1 MFRYLHSGKFWY
13 NDTQLT
19 LADRKASKHIRKFD
33 TGGKKNMKKR
43 FLSIVLAVL
52 MLVGIMPIS
61 AIAADAEPP
70 AAETGVSTKTSENT
84 TGPKLEKS
92 AQWVDEKAGI
102 AKITIKVTGEQPT
115 QSTKKTDIVLVIDRS
130 LSMTQYGRDWLDNA
144 KKAAKVFAKKVLT
157 GDPNVRIAVVAYAAK
172 TIDDRDFSSTLTTVE
187 QRIDAINTDNEN
199 WHGTNI
205 QAGIHS
211 ARERLKKSDKDADKF
226 MIVLADGA
234 PNYRFTYKDWG
245 IGTKFDLTDAQKRT
259 YHINNWFSWLFYAT
273 SDAFNYN
280 EVKNTEQYA
289 YTAAASEAYA
299 AKATDGI
306 TCYAIGYGI
315 PQGNNE
321 INALM
326 YSIAS
331 TDAGFV
337 NAGTD
342 ENAITKVFSDIATD
356 IQYKAHDVTLTDTM
370 GAGFTYLSN
379 ETYPSN
385 PVVTPSADNKTVT
398 WNVADKLG
406 DETKTL
412 TFYVQYDKQNLTDA
426 ATLPTNKSASLSYED
441 NKGNTQT
448 PITVDSPAI
457 ENLAFTVTYLDE
469 TGTERTA
476 PPYTK
481 THYWHGDT
489 VAIKDGPAKDGY
501 DFTGWTVTGVTPA
514 EGAKSF
520 DMPKNNVTLK
530 ANYTPTAAPALTI
543 TKTAYRVNSD
553 GSRGAKLN
561 ATDTVKSGDK
571 IEYDLT
577 VKNTGDVTLSMI
589 EVRDDFQGSGTL
601 YVDGAP
607 KEADWKYLI
616 GALTPGWD
624 ISYSGDGKITY
635 TVTEADVAAG
645 EIVNKV
651 TASTTYNGQEVKDE
665 ATNTVKVE
673 APTTMDITITK
684 IWDNSVSTDRYRS
697 AKIWLCANGEQVK
710 SFYARQSAGIT
721 KKTSTTT
728 FEKLPVKDASGK
740 DIDYTVKEIEINDQ
754 AVTSENQ
761 LVTEDEIWTGVVT
774 GDAETGFTVTNSVR
788 KNERY
793 GVKVTKTATRDRTL
807 ADGTTDTVALATTG
821 DKVRVGDVI
830 HYTVTIKNTGNVA
843 FPAGSHAGDTFAAAT
858 GSLIDDATQ
867 EKIPSG
873 SRTAPIKIALTEP
886 NVTVTKTYTY
896 IVLEA
901 DTRITNTANAS
912 IPNGTMEPERDS
924 DAVVV
929 TVEKPHGVTY
939 TFEDYDTLPTEV
951 QTLLPTQGTNKY
963 YKGDSVTVSDP
974 KETSKTIGSTTYT
987 FDGWYVN
994 GGKVT
999 GSTYTMD
1006 DKDVTFVGKWTSVT
1020 EKQEFTVTYHVDGEK
1035 PDDSTLRIPG
1045 PYTVI
1050 EDKPYTVAQPL
1061 ATNVKS
1067 KGEET
1072 GTWTFTGWCTDE
1084 ECTETPVASIEKI
1097 TGNVNLYGKWTFTKD
1112 EPADTTLTIAY
1123 YLMHADGT
1131 YPSEATDSATTDG
1144 KVGEDFTA
1152 EPMKTA
1158 YDDKGYVF
1166 DEDAEGNRIRGD
1178 LVLDPNGNVF
1188 KLYYK
1193 AVPGLEVTK
1202 TIKDVTRDGEP
1213 LDPTDPEVEV
1223 KEGDVIE
1230 YKITVRNSG
1239 KLNLTDVVLTD
1250 EFTGAEGDLTFIS
1263 GDDYTVDGYEITL
1276 ENDLNVGDSVTIK
1289 ATYEVQLGDSGYEIT
1304 NKASGTA
1311 KDALGGDVTGES
1323 RLVRITPD
1331 ALKAYRIFGSAYKY
1345 VKSEKGTF
1353 NKDGETVTFEFKV
1366 TSDKKGEEILDT
1378 FTIDVSETVK
1388 AGETSEGDW
1397 GGFDFNLSE
1406 EEFENL
1412 DKKEFNGKEYPVVYL
1427 WELKGD
1433 LKNMSYSTK
1442 RITLYLDRPNISYY
1456 SAREPM
1462 VEYLG
1467 TRMAY
1472 ADPDKGADA
1481 DIINIYGKQSSSGG
1495 TVKTGPQLNRDDHV
1509 AYIMGYPD
1517 GTVQPK
1523 GEITRAEACTI
1534 FFRLLTESSRDYY
1547 FSKTNDYTDV
1557 NAGDWF
1563 NNAISTLSN
1572 AGIVTGYND
1581 GTFRPNQPITRG
1593 EMAKIIANFAN
1604 LNKGTK
1610 SFTDLSDHWS
1620 KTYVEL
1626 AAGNG
1631 WIAGYPDGSFRPD
1644 QKITRAETV
1653 TMINRVLERVPAKE
1667 LRLLSRSIML
1677 TFPDN
1682 NPGDWYYIAIQ
1693 EASNSHEYQRSVY
1706 ETTGDEM
1713 WTKLIDNVDWTKLE
1727 K

>member
-1 MFRYLHSGKFWY
+1 
-13 NDTQLT
+13 
-19 LADRKASKHIRKFD
+19 
-33 TGGKKNMKKR
+33 MKKR

-70 AAETGVSTKTSENT
+70 AAQTGVSTKTSENT

-102 AKITIKVTGEQPT
+102 AMITIKVTGEQPT
-115 QSTKKTDIVLVIDRS
+115 ETTKKTDIVLVIDRS
-130 LSMTQYGRDWLDNA
+130 LSMTRDDDRNRRDWLDNA
-144 KKAAKVFAKKVLT
+144 KKAAKAFANKVLT

-172 TIDDRDFSSTLTTVE
+172 TIDDRDFSSDLTTV
-187 QRIDAINTDNEN
+187 QQHIDAINTDNGN

-211 ARERLKKSDKDADKF
+211 ARERFKKTGNKDADKF

-385 PVVTPSADNKTVT
+385 PVVTPSAGNKTVT

-412 TFYVQYDKQNLTDA
+412 TFYVQYDKQNLTEA
-426 ATLPTNKSASLSYED
+426 ETLPTNTSASLSYED
-441 NKGNTQT
+441 NKGNAQT

-481 THYWHGDT
+481 TRYWHGDT

-543 TKTAYRVNSD
+543 TKTAYRVNSV

-561 ATDTVKSGDK
+561 DTDTVKSGDK

-589 EVRDDFQGSGTL
+589 EVRDDFQGKGTL
-601 YVDGAP
+601 YVDGEA

-616 GALTPGWD
+616 GALHPDDD
-624 ISYSGDGKITY
+624 ISYSGAGKITY

-645 EIVNKV
+645 TIVNKA
-651 TASTTYNGQEVKDE
+651 TATVSYEGQEIKAE
-665 ATNTVKVE
+665 ATHTLNAAE
-673 APTTMDITITK
+673 PTTMDITITK
-684 IWDNSVSTDRYRS
+684 IWDDSVPTDRDRS
-697 AKIWLCANGEQVK
+697 VRIWLYANGEQDK
-710 SFYARQSAGIT
+710 YFYAKKGAGIT
-721 KKTSTTT
+721 DNTTT
-728 FEKLPVKDASGK
+728 GTIPDRPVKDADGK
-740 DIDYTVKEIEINDQ
+740 DIEYTVKETEINGQ
-754 AVTSENQ
+754 AVTSDNQ
-761 LVTEDEIWTGVVT
+761 LVTADEIWTGVVT

-788 KNERY
+788 KNERRDAE
-793 GVKVTKTATRDRTL
+793 VTKTATRTRGNAEPVPLPQTG
-807 ADGTTDTVALATTG
+807 GTVREG
-821 DKVRVGDVI
+821 DI
-830 HYTVTIKNTGNVA
+830 ITYTVKVKNKGNVA
-843 FPAGSHAGDTFAAAT
+843 FSAGDWARDYFTAAGT
-858 GSLIDDATQ
+858 LVGEDGNIQGGGFGGIIGFSTLQPDQFI
-867 EKIPSG
+867 EKQCTYQVLAEDEEKG
-873 SRTAPIKIALTEP
+873 YIA
-886 NVTVTKTYTY
+886 NVVG
-896 IVLEA
+896 VQV
-901 DTRITNTANAS
+901 S
-912 IPNGTMEPERDS
+912 IPGSMNPLAKSVRHE
-924 DAVVV
+924 V
-929 TVEKPHGVTY
+929 TVEKPHSVTY
-939 TFEDYDTLPTEV
+939 TFENNDGLPTEV
-951 QTLLPTQGTNKY
+951 QTLLPTQDTKKY
-963 YKGDSVTVSDP
+963 YAGDSVTLP
-974 KETSKTIGSTTYT
+974 TLTETTKQVGNTTYT
-987 FDGWYVN
+987 FAGWHVDGV
-994 GGKVT
+994 KVT
-999 GSTYTMD
+999 GSTYTMG
-1006 DKDVTFVGKWTSVT
+1006 DKDVTFVGKWNSVT
-1020 EKQEFTVTYHVDGEK
+1020 VNPKYKLSYVFKSGDDTITTLPQGVLNKKPADSDEVEAGTDVTLPSGFTTVH
-1035 PDDSTLRIPG
+1035 DDENG
-1045 PYTVI
+1045 
-1050 EDKPYTVAQPL
+1050 
-1061 ATNVKS
+1061 
-1067 KGEET
+1067 
-1072 GTWTFTGWCTDE
+1072 GTWTFEGWYTDDNLSAE
-1084 ECTETPVASIEKI
+1084 SKI
-1097 TGNVNLYGKWTFTKD
+1097 TGDTYPMPEGGKTLYGKWTFEADKPEITEAGYTVEYYRQNADGENYTLQEDTDSGVAEIGKEKTI
-1112 EPADTTLTIAY
+1112 EPAEDKYSGYTYNETESIVTLTIQ
-1123 YLMHADGT
+1123 
-1131 YPSEATDSATTDG
+1131 EE
-1144 KVGEDFTA
+1144 ED
-1152 EPMKTA
+1152 K
-1158 YDDKGYVF
+1158 
-1166 DEDAEGNRIRGD
+1166 
-1178 LVLDPNGNVF
+1178 NVF
-1188 KLYYK
+1188 KVYYD
-1193 AVPGLEVTK
+1193 AVPGLAVTK
-1202 TIKDVTRDGEP
+1202 TITDVTRDGEP
-1213 LDPTDPEVEV
+1213 LNPDNPEVEV

-1230 YKITVRNSG
+1230 YEITVRNSG
-1239 KLNLTDVVLTD
+1239 KLNLTDIVLTD

-1276 ENDLNVGDSVTIK
+1276 KNDLNVGDSVTIK

-1311 KDALGGDVTGES
+1311 KDALKREVTGES
-1323 RLVRITPD
+1323 RPVGITPD
-1331 ALKAYRIFGSAYKY
+1331 ALKAYRIFGSVYKY
-1345 VKSEKGTF
+1345 IKSEKGTF
-1353 NKDGETVTFEFKV
+1353 NKDEETVPFEFKV

-1378 FTIDVSETVK
+1378 FTIDVEETVK

-1467 TRMAY
+1467 RWMAY

-1495 TVKTGPQLNRDDHV
+1495 TVKVGPQLNRDDHV

-1517 GTVQPK
+1517 GTVQPE

-1534 FFRLLTESSRDYY
+1534 FFRLLTESSRNYY

-1610 SFTDLSDHWS
+1610 SFTDLSGHWS
-1620 KTYVEL
+1620 KSYVEL

>member
-1 MFRYLHSGKFWY
+1 M
-13 NDTQLT
+13 
-19 LADRKASKHIRKFD
+19 RKFD

-70 AAETGVSTKTSENT
+70 AAQTGVSTKTSENT

-102 AKITIKVTGEQPT
+102 AKITIQVTGEQPT
-115 QSTKKTDIVLVIDRS
+115 ETAKKTDIVLVIDRS
-130 LSMTQYGRDWLDNA
+130 LSMTQNDRDWLKNA
-144 KKAAKVFAKKVLT
+144 KKAAKAFAKKVLT

-172 TIDDRDFSSTLTTVE
+172 TINDWNFSSKLETVE
-187 QRIDAINTDNEN
+187 NNIDAINTNNVYYKGQWYADHDSWQSEN

-211 ARERLKKSDKDADKF
+211 ARERFKSTGNNDANKF

-342 ENAITKVFSDIATD
+342 VNAITKVFSDIATD
-356 IQYKAHDVTLTDTM
+356 IQYKAHDVKLTDTM

-412 TFYVQYDKQNLTDA
+412 TFYVQYDKNTLTDA
-426 ATLPTNKSASLSYED
+426 ATLPTNTSASLSYED
-441 NKGNTQT
+441 NKGNEQ
-448 PITVDSPAI
+448 PDITVASPEI
-457 ENLAFTVTYLDE
+457 ENLAKKVTYVDE
-469 TGTERTA
+469 NNTA
-476 PPYTK
+476 YTDPAHQEK
-481 THYWHGDT
+481 PHWYGDT
-489 VAIKDGPAKDGY
+489 VTLAPAPTKEGY
-501 DFTGWTVTGVTPA
+501 TFNGWTTDDVTIGENDTF
-514 EGAKSF
+514 E
-520 DMPKNNVTLK
+520 MPKQNVTLK
-530 ANYTPTAAPALTI
+530 ATWTKNTKTLTI
-543 TKTAYRVNSD
+543 TKNWEGTTEKPTVTFQLLQARKGEENTTVYQTFELDGIVDTEGEVVETAPWTATIKVPVKDTDGTEFKYSVKETKIGGTSIGAGAFNVTGTNPDNTSYIIGTWSVNSSGRPLD
-553 GSRGAKLN
+553 GTWTFTNK
-561 ATDTVKSGDK
+561 
-571 IEYDLT
+571 Y
-577 VKNTGDVTLSMI
+577 
-589 EVRDDFQGSGTL
+589 
-601 YVDGAP
+601 AP
-607 KEADWKYLI
+607 KPQYTLTYEFVGEDKPE
-616 GALTPGWD
+616 GANAPAAESLYKDQQTHLAEVNAPDGW
-624 ISYSGDGKITY
+624 SFDGWY
-635 TVTEADVAAG
+635 TDAGCTEG
-645 EIVNKV
+645 NKV
-651 TASTTYNGQEVKDE
+651 TSPYTMPGSNMTLYGKWEQKQPGV
-665 ATNTVKVE
+665 TVE
-673 APTTMDITITK
+673 
-684 IWDNSVSTDRYRS
+684 
-697 AKIWLCANGEQVK
+697 
-710 SFYARQSAGIT
+710 
-721 KKTSTTT
+721 
-728 FEKLPVKDASGK
+728 
-740 DIDYTVKEIEINDQ
+740 
-754 AVTSENQ
+754 
-761 LVTEDEIWTGVVT
+761 
-774 GDAETGFTVTNSVR
+774 
-788 KNERY
+788 
-793 GVKVTKTATRDRTL
+793 KTAMRTRGNESPVTL
-807 ADGTTDTVALATTG
+807 PNNTNDPNEIGRVQ
-821 DKVRVGDVI
+821 VGDVI
-830 HYTVTIKNTGNVA
+830 NYTVTIKNTGKVTFGNNINDYRFTDTFSNATGDLIQIDEDGKQIGKVESGKR
-843 FPAGSHAGDTFAAAT
+843 PPNISLGDMKPGDTKTLYYRYMVRSGDVGQQINNSAT
-858 GSLIDDATQ
+858 AEIKSGTGAG
-867 EKIPSG
+867 KITRS
-873 SRTAPIKIALTEP
+873 SNVRVLVEAP
-886 NVTVTKTYTY
+886 
-896 IVLEA
+896 
-901 DTRITNTANAS
+901 
-912 IPNGTMEPERDS
+912 EPETATLRFEFKSGTDGKDLPAS
-924 DAVVV
+924 DMPPV
-929 TVEKPHGVTY
+929 P
-939 TFEDYDTLPTEV
+939 
-951 QTLLPTQGTNKY
+951 N
-963 YKGDSVTVSDP
+963 
-974 KETSKTIGSTTYT
+974 
-987 FDGWYVN
+987 
-994 GGKVT
+994 
-999 GSTYTMD
+999 
-1006 DKDVTFVGKWTSVT
+1006 DVTEEVGTAVQLTNYTETVNDEGNKGKWTFGGWFENESLTQAVA
-1020 EKQEFTVTYHVDGEK
+1020 G
-1035 PDDSTLRIPG
+1035 DSYQIPEG
-1045 PYTVI
+1045 GKT
-1050 EDKPYTVAQPL
+1050 
-1061 ATNVKS
+1061 
-1067 KGEET
+1067 
-1072 GTWTFTGWCTDE
+1072 
-1084 ECTETPVASIEKI
+1084 
-1097 TGNVNLYGKWTFTKD
+1097 LYGKWTFEADKPEITEAGYTVEYYRQNADGENYTLQEDTDSGVAEVGKEKTI
-1112 EPADTTLTIAY
+1112 EPAEDKYSGYTYNETESIVTLTIQ
-1123 YLMHADGT
+1123 
-1131 YPSEATDSATTDG
+1131 EE
-1144 KVGEDFTA
+1144 ED
-1152 EPMKTA
+1152 K
-1158 YDDKGYVF
+1158 
-1166 DEDAEGNRIRGD
+1166 
-1178 LVLDPNGNVF
+1178 NVF
-1188 KLYYK
+1188 KVYYD
-1193 AVPGLEVTK
+1193 AVPGLAVTK
-1202 TIKDVTRDGEP
+1202 TITDVTRDGEP
-1213 LDPTDPEVEV
+1213 LNPDNPEVEV

-1230 YKITVRNSG
+1230 YEITVRNSG
-1239 KLNLTDVVLTD
+1239 KLNLTDIVLTD

-1276 ENDLNVGDSVTIK
+1276 KNDLNVGDSVTIK

-1311 KDALGGDVTGES
+1311 KDALKREVTGES
-1323 RLVRITPD
+1323 RPVGITPD
-1331 ALKAYRIFGSAYKY
+1331 ALKAYRIFGSVYKY

-1353 NKDGETVTFEFKV
+1353 NKDEETVPFEFKV

-1378 FTIDVSETVK
+1378 FTIDVEETVK

-1481 DIINIYGKQSSSGG
+1481 DIINIYGKQSSSGS
-1495 TVKTGPQLNRDDHV
+1495 TVKVGPQLNRDDHV

-1517 GTVQPK
+1517 GTVQPE

-1534 FFRLLTESSRDYY
+1534 FFRLLTDSSRDYY

-1610 SFTDLSDHWS
+1610 SFTDLSGHWS

>member
-1 MFRYLHSGKFWY
+1 
-13 NDTQLT
+13 
-19 LADRKASKHIRKFD
+19 
-33 TGGKKNMKKR
+33 MKKR
-43 FLSIVLAVL
+43 ILSIVLAVL

-70 AAETGVSTKTSENT
+70 AAQTGVSTKTSENT

-92 AQWVDEKAGI
+92 AQWVNEKAGI

-144 KKAAKVFAKKVLT
+144 KKAAKAFAAKVLT

-172 TIDDRDFSSTLTTVE
+172 TIDNRDFSSKLATVE
-187 QRIDAINTDNEN
+187 NNIDAINTNNVYYDGHWYADHDSLWSEN

-211 ARERLKKSDKDADKF
+211 ARERFKSTGNNDANKF

-412 TFYVQYDKQNLTDA
+412 TFYVQYDKNTLTDA
-426 ATLPTNKSASLSYED
+426 ATLLTNTSASLSYKD
-441 NKGNTQT
+441 NKENTQT

-469 TGTERTA
+469 TGKELTDA
-476 PPYTK
+476 PYTK
-481 THYWHGDT
+481 TRYWYGDT
-489 VAIKDGPAKDGY
+489 VAIEKGPVKTGY
-501 DFTGWTVTGVTPA
+501 DFTVWTVTGVTPA
-514 EGAKSF
+514 EGATSF

-530 ANYTPTAAPALTI
+530 ANYTEKDYLLSTGVYYI
-543 TKTAYRVNSD
+543 SD
-553 GSRGAKLN
+553 NVVPPDSVLYSYSSVGSPRLKKDAQ
-561 ATDTVKSGDK
+561 
-571 IEYDLT
+571 
-577 VKNTGDVTLSMI
+577 VTLPDFVDVQDSEHDGVWKFRGWYEYYGLSTARKYEGTFTMPA
-589 EVRDDFQGSGTL
+589 RDVSLDAVWTFQ
-601 YVDGAP
+601 
-607 KEADWKYLI
+607 
-616 GALTPGWD
+616 
-624 ISYSGDGKITY
+624 
-635 TVTEADVAAG
+635 
-645 EIVNKV
+645 
-651 TASTTYNGQEVKDE
+651 
-665 ATNTVKVE
+665 
-673 APTTMDITITK
+673 
-684 IWDNSVSTDRYRS
+684 
-697 AKIWLCANGEQVK
+697 
-710 SFYARQSAGIT
+710 
-721 KKTSTTT
+721 KT
-728 FEKLPVKDASGK
+728 
-740 DIDYTVKEIEINDQ
+740 
-754 AVTSENQ
+754 
-761 LVTEDEIWTGVVT
+761 
-774 GDAETGFTVTNSVR
+774 
-788 KNERY
+788 ERY
-793 GVKVTKTATRDRTL
+793 DVEVTKTATRTRNGETVDL
-807 ADGTTDTVALATTG
+807 PDGGT
-821 DKVRVGDVI
+821 VRVGD
-830 HYTVTIKNTGNVA
+830 TITYYVSFKNTGN
-843 FPAGSHAGDTFAAAT
+843 
-858 GSLIDDATQ
+858 
-867 EKIPSG
+867 
-873 SRTAPIKIALTEP
+873 TALGK
-886 NVTVTKTYTY
+886 
-896 IVLEA
+896 
-901 DTRITNTANAS
+901 
-912 IPNGTMEPERDS
+912 
-924 DAVVV
+924 DAVVNGIEEFFGKGKMTWITNSNATVDGEGQGRPFSFQIAGIGELAPGATTKTEQFSYVVNKDDETAGKIKNRASAKTSVLNPGDTIPTAKTFTPV
-929 TVEKPHGVTY
+929 THEVKVEQRHGVTY
-939 TFEDYDTLPTEV
+939 TFENYDNLPTEV
-951 QTLLPTQGTNKY
+951 QTLLPTQDTKKY
-963 YKGDSVTVSDP
+963 YAGDSVNLPTLTDTTKQV
-974 KETSKTIGSTTYT
+974 GSTTYT
-987 FDGWYVN
+987 FEGWYVGSTQYEA
-994 GGKVT
+994 GG
-999 GSTYTMD
+999 TYTMG
-1006 DKDVTFVGKWTSVT
+1006 DKDVTFVGKWNSVT
-1020 EKQEFTVTYHVDGEK
+1020 VNPKYKLSYVFKSGDDTITTLPDVVTRQIPVDSEELVEKTEVELPHGFEDTADTVNKGTWSFDGW
-1035 PDDSTLRIPG
+1035 
-1045 PYTVI
+1045 Y
-1050 EDKPYTVAQPL
+1050 EDKGLST
-1061 ATNVKS
+1061 KID
-1067 KGEET
+1067 
-1072 GTWTFTGWCTDE
+1072 GTTYRMPEGGKT
-1084 ECTETPVASIEKI
+1084 
-1097 TGNVNLYGKWTFTKD
+1097 LYGKWTFTKD
-1112 EPADTTLTIAY
+1112 KPEITEAGYTVKYYRQDADGENYTLQEDTDSGVAEVGKEKTIEPAEDKYSGYTYNETESIVTLTIQ
-1123 YLMHADGT
+1123 
-1131 YPSEATDSATTDG
+1131 EE
-1144 KVGEDFTA
+1144 ED
-1152 EPMKTA
+1152 K
-1158 YDDKGYVF
+1158 
-1166 DEDAEGNRIRGD
+1166 
-1178 LVLDPNGNVF
+1178 NVF
-1188 KLYYK
+1188 KVYYD
-1193 AVPGLEVTK
+1193 AVPGLAVTK
-1202 TIKDVTRDGEP
+1202 TITDVTRDGEP
-1213 LDPTDPEVEV
+1213 LNPDNPEVEV

-1230 YKITVRNSG
+1230 YEITVRNSG
-1239 KLNLTDVVLTD
+1239 KLNLTDIVLTD

-1276 ENDLNVGDSVTIK
+1276 KNDLNVGDSVTIK

-1311 KDALGGDVTGES
+1311 KDALKREVTGES
-1323 RLVRITPD
+1323 RPVGITPD
-1331 ALKAYRIFGSAYKY
+1331 ALKAYRIFGSVYKY

-1353 NKDGETVTFEFKV
+1353 NKDEETVPFEFKV

-1378 FTIDVSETVK
+1378 FTINVEETVK

-1462 VEYLG
+1462 VESLG
-1467 TRMAY
+1467 TWMAY

-1495 TVKTGPQLNRDDHV
+1495 TVKVGPQLNRDDHV

-1517 GTVQPK
+1517 GTVQPE

-1534 FFRLLTESSRDYY
+1534 FFRLLTDSSRDYY
-1547 FSKTNDYTDV
+1547 FARTNDYSDV
-1557 NAGDWF
+1557 NRGDWF

-1610 SFTDLSDHWS
+1610 SFTDLSGHWS

>member
-1 MFRYLHSGKFWY
+1 MR
-13 NDTQLT
+13 
-19 LADRKASKHIRKFD
+19 
-33 TGGKKNMKKR
+33 
-43 FLSIVLAVL
+43 SI
-52 MLVGIMPIS
+52 I
-61 AIAADAEPP
+61 
-70 AAETGVSTKTSENT
+70 
-84 TGPKLEKS
+84 
-92 AQWVDEKAGI
+92 
-102 AKITIKVTGEQPT
+102 
-115 QSTKKTDIVLVIDRS
+115 
-130 LSMTQYGRDWLDNA
+130 
-144 KKAAKVFAKKVLT
+144 
-157 GDPNVRIAVVAYAAK
+157 
-172 TIDDRDFSSTLTTVE
+172 
-187 QRIDAINTDNEN
+187 
-199 WHGTNI
+199 
-205 QAGIHS
+205 
-211 ARERLKKSDKDADKF
+211 
-226 MIVLADGA
+226 
-234 PNYRFTYKDWG
+234 
-245 IGTKFDLTDAQKRT
+245 
-259 YHINNWFSWLFYAT
+259 
-273 SDAFNYN
+273 N

-426 ATLPTNKSASLSYED
+426 ETLPTNTSASLSYED
-441 NKGNTQT
+441 NKGNAQT

-469 TGTERTA
+469 TGTELTA

-481 THYWHGDT
+481 TRYWYGDT
-489 VAIKDGPAKDGY
+489 VAIEKGPVKTGY
-501 DFTGWTVTGVTPA
+501 DFTVWTVTGVTPA
-514 EGAKSF
+514 EGATSF

-553 GSRGAKLN
+553 GLRGAELT
-561 ATDTVKSGDK
+561 ASDTVKIGDTIEYVIRVENTGNVALSDLRLRDEFSGAGYITATRVHGTSELGKDFTDNLHTVSIPVGGSYVYGDK
-571 IEYDLT
+571 L
-577 VKNTGDVTLSMI
+577 
-589 EVRDDFQGSGTL
+589 
-601 YVDGAP
+601 
-607 KEADWKYLI
+607 
-616 GALTPGWD
+616 
-624 ISYSGDGKITY
+624 TY
-635 TVTEADVAAG
+635 TVLAGDATAG

-665 ATNTVKVE
+665 DINTVEVE
-673 APTTMDITITK
+673 APTTMNITITK
-684 IWDNSVSTDRYRS
+684 IWDDSVSIDRYRS
-697 AKIWLCANGEQVK
+697 AKIWLYANGEQVK

-740 DIDYTVKEIEINDQ
+740 DIVYTVKETEINDR
-754 AVTSENQ
+754 AVTSDNQ
-761 LVTEDEIWTGVVT
+761 LVTEDEIWTGAVT
-774 GDAETGFTVTNSVR
+774 GNAVDGFTVTNSFQ
-788 KNERY
+788 KNERRDAE
-793 GVKVTKTATRDRTL
+793 VTKTATRTRGNAEPVPLPQTG
-807 ADGTTDTVALATTG
+807 GTVREG
-821 DKVRVGDVI
+821 DI
-830 HYTVTIKNTGNVA
+830 ITYTVKVKNKGNVA
-843 FPAGSHAGDTFAAAT
+843 FSAGDWARDYFTAAGT
-858 GSLIDDATQ
+858 LVGEDGNIQGGGFGGIIGFSTLQPDQFI
-867 EKIPSG
+867 EKQ
-873 SRTAPIKIALTEP
+873 
-886 NVTVTKTYTY
+886 YTY
-896 IVLEA
+896 QVLAE
-901 DTRITNTANAS
+901 DEEKGYIANVVGVQVS
-912 IPNGTMEPERDS
+912 IPGSMNPLAKSVRHE
-924 DAVVV
+924 V

-939 TFEDYDTLPTEV
+939 TFDGYDTLPEAV
-951 QTLLPTQGTNKY
+951 QNLLPTQDTNKKY
-963 YKGDSVTVSDP
+963 YKGDSVTLP
-974 KETSKTIGSTTYT
+974 TLTENTKTIDDIKYT
-987 FDGWYVN
+987 FAGWHVDGV
-994 GGKVT
+994 KVT
-999 GSTYTMD
+999 GSTYTMG

-1045 PYTVI
+1045 PDTVI
-1050 EDKPYTVAQPL
+1050 EDEPYTVAQPL
-1061 ATNVKS
+1061 ATTVNT
-1067 KGEET
+1067 KGTET
-1072 GTWTFTGWCTDE
+1072 GTWTFTGWCTDAA
-1084 ECTETPVASIEKI
+1084 CATEPVSSIEKI
-1097 TGNVNLYGKWTFTKD
+1097 TGNVNLYGKWTFEAD
-1112 EPADTTLTIAY
+1112 EPADTKLTIAY

-1131 YPSEATDSATTDG
+1131 YPSEATDRATTDG

-1178 LVLDPNGNVF
+1178 LVLNPDGNVF

-1202 TIKDVTRDGEP
+1202 TIKDVTRDGER

-1230 YKITVRNSG
+1230 YEITVKNSG

-1250 EFTGAEGDLTFIS
+1250 EFTGAEGDLNIIS

-1276 ENDLNVGDSVTIK
+1276 KNDLNVGDRVTIK
-1289 ATYEVQLGDSGYEIT
+1289 ATYEVQLGDSGYEIS
-1304 NKASGTA
+1304 NKAIGAA
-1311 KDALGGDVTGES
+1311 KDALGGDVTGKSE
-1323 RLVRITPD
+1323 RVTIRPD
-1331 ALKAYRIFGSAYKY
+1331 ALKAFRIFGSVYKY

-1353 NKDGETVTFEFKV
+1353 NKDGETVPFEFKV

-1467 TRMAY
+1467 RWMAY

-1495 TVKTGPQLNRDDHV
+1495 TVKVGPQLNRDDHV

-1534 FFRLLTESSRDYY
+1534 FFRLLTDSSRDYY

-1610 SFTDLSDHWS
+1610 SFTDLSGHWS
-1620 KTYVEL
+1620 KSYVEL

>member
-1 MFRYLHSGKFWY
+1 M
-13 NDTQLT
+13 T
-19 LADRKASKHIRKFD
+19 LA
-33 TGGKKNMKKR
+33 
-43 FLSIVLAVL
+43 
-52 MLVGIMPIS
+52 
-61 AIAADAEPP
+61 P
-70 AAETGVSTKTSENT
+70 APTKEGYTFNGWT
-84 TGPKLEKS
+84 TDD
-92 AQWVDEKAGI
+92 VDI
-102 AKITIKVTGEQPT
+102 GE
-115 QSTKKTDIVLVIDRS
+115 
-130 LSMTQYGRDWLDNA
+130 
-144 KKAAKVFAKKVLT
+144 
-157 GDPNVRIAVVAYAAK
+157 
-172 TIDDRDFSSTLTTVE
+172 
-187 QRIDAINTDNEN
+187 
-199 WHGTNI
+199 
-205 QAGIHS
+205 
-211 ARERLKKSDKDADKF
+211 
-226 MIVLADGA
+226 
-234 PNYRFTYKDWG
+234 
-245 IGTKFDLTDAQKRT
+245 
-259 YHINNWFSWLFYAT
+259 
-273 SDAFNYN
+273 
-280 EVKNTEQYA
+280 
-289 YTAAASEAYA
+289 
-299 AKATDGI
+299 
-306 TCYAIGYGI
+306 
-315 PQGNNE
+315 
-321 INALM
+321 
-326 YSIAS
+326 
-331 TDAGFV
+331 
-337 NAGTD
+337 
-342 ENAITKVFSDIATD
+342 
-356 IQYKAHDVTLTDTM
+356 
-370 GAGFTYLSN
+370 N
-379 ETYPSN
+379 ET
-385 PVVTPSADNKTVT
+385 
-398 WNVADKLG
+398 
-406 DETKTL
+406 
-412 TFYVQYDKQNLTDA
+412 
-426 ATLPTNKSASLSYED
+426 
-441 NKGNTQT
+441 
-448 PITVDSPAI
+448 
-457 ENLAFTVTYLDE
+457 
-469 TGTERTA
+469 
-476 PPYTK
+476 
-481 THYWHGDT
+481 
-489 VAIKDGPAKDGY
+489 
-501 DFTGWTVTGVTPA
+501 
-514 EGAKSF
+514 SF
-520 DMPKNNVTLK
+520 EMPKQNVTLK
-530 ANYTPTAAPALTI
+530 ASYTVTATPALTI

-553 GSRGAKLN
+553 GSRGARLN
-561 ATDTVKSGDK
+561 DTDTVKSGDK

-577 VKNTGDVTLSMI
+577 VKNTGDVTLSSI
-589 EVRDDFQGSGTL
+589 EVRDDFQGKGTL
-601 YVDGAP
+601 YVDG
-607 KEADWKYLI
+607 EAQKVNWYDYSI
-616 GALTPGWD
+616 GALHPDDD
-624 ISYSGDGKITY
+624 ISYSGAGKITY

-645 EIVNKV
+645 TIVNKA
-651 TASTTYNGQEVKDE
+651 TATVSYEGQEIKAE
-665 ATNTVKVE
+665 ATHTLNAAE
-673 APTTMDITITK
+673 PTTMDITITK
-684 IWDNSVSTDRYRS
+684 IWDDSVPTDRDRS
-697 AKIWLCANGEQVK
+697 VRIWLYANGEQDK
-710 SFYARQSAGIT
+710 YFYAKKGAGIT
-721 KKTSTTT
+721 DNTTT
-728 FEKLPVKDASGK
+728 GTIPDRPVKDADGK
-740 DIDYTVKEIEINDQ
+740 DIEYTVKETEINGQ
-754 AVTSENQ
+754 AVTSDNQ
-761 LVTEDEIWTGVVT
+761 LVTADEIWTGDVT
-774 GDAETGFTVTNSVR
+774 GNAKTGFIVTNSFR

-793 GVKVTKTATRDRTL
+793 GVDVTKTATRDRTL

-830 HYTVTIKNTGNVA
+830 HYTVTIKNTGNVK

-858 GSLIDDATQ
+858 GSLIDDATGK
-867 EKIPSG
+867 EIPSG
-873 SRTAPIKIALTEP
+873 SQPASIAIALTEP

-896 IVLEA
+896 TVLEA

-912 IPNGTMEPERDS
+912 IPNGTMNPERDI

-939 TFEDYDTLPTEV
+939 TFENNDGLPTEV
-951 QTLLPTQGTNKY
+951 QTLLPTQDTKQY
-963 YKGDSVTVSDP
+963 YKGESVTLPTLTDTTKQV
-974 KETSKTIGSTTYT
+974 GNTTYT
-987 FDGWYVN
+987 FAGWHVDGV
-994 GGKVT
+994 KVT
-999 GSTYTMD
+999 GSTYTMG

-1020 EKQEFTVTYHVDGEK
+1020 VNPKYKLSYVFKSGDDTITTLPDVVTRQIPADSEELVEKTEVELPHGFEDTADTVNKGTWSFDGW
-1035 PDDSTLRIPG
+1035 
-1045 PYTVI
+1045 Y
-1050 EDKPYTVAQPL
+1050 EDKGLST
-1061 ATNVKS
+1061 
-1067 KGEET
+1067 
-1072 GTWTFTGWCTDE
+1072 
-1084 ECTETPVASIEKI
+1084 KI
-1097 TGNVNLYGKWTFTKD
+1097 DGMTYRMPEGGKTLYGKWTFTKD
-1112 EPADTTLTIAY
+1112 KPEITEAGYTVKYYRQNADGENYTLQEDTDSGVAEVGKEKTIEPAEDKYSGYTYNETESIVTLTIQ
-1123 YLMHADGT
+1123 
-1131 YPSEATDSATTDG
+1131 EE
-1144 KVGEDFTA
+1144 ED
-1152 EPMKTA
+1152 K
-1158 YDDKGYVF
+1158 
-1166 DEDAEGNRIRGD
+1166 
-1178 LVLDPNGNVF
+1178 NVF
-1188 KLYYK
+1188 KVYYD

-1202 TIKDVTRDGEP
+1202 TIKDVTRDGER

-1230 YKITVRNSG
+1230 YEITVRNSG

-1276 ENDLNVGDSVTIK
+1276 KNDLNVGDSVTIK

-1353 NKDGETVTFEFKV
+1353 NKDGETVPFEFKV

-1378 FTIDVSETVK
+1378 FTIDVEETVK

-1495 TVKTGPQLNRDDHV
+1495 TVKVGPQLNRDDHV

-1534 FFRLLTESSRDYY
+1534 FFRLLTDSSRDYY

-1610 SFTDLSDHWS
+1610 SFTDLSGHWS

>member
-1 MFRYLHSGKFWY
+1 
-13 NDTQLT
+13 
-19 LADRKASKHIRKFD
+19 
-33 TGGKKNMKKR
+33 MKKR

-70 AAETGVSTKTSENT
+70 AAQTGVSTKTSENT

-102 AKITIKVTGEQPT
+102 AKITIQVTGEQPT
-115 QSTKKTDIVLVIDRS
+115 ETTKKTDIVLVIDRS
-130 LSMTQYGRDWLDNA
+130 LSMTQNDRDWLKNA
-144 KKAAKVFAKKVLT
+144 KKAAKAFAKKVLT
-157 GDPNVRIAVVAYAAK
+157 DDPNVRIAVVAYAAK
-172 TIDDRDFSSTLTTVE
+172 TINDWDFSSKLATVE
-187 QRIDAINTDNEN
+187 NNIDAINTNNGN

-234 PNYRFTYKDWG
+234 PNCRFGIYSASETWRLTSQQAADHHIKTDYREGGK
-245 IGTKFDLTDAQKRT
+245 
-259 YHINNWFSWLFYAT
+259 
-273 SDAFNYN
+273 
-280 EVKNTEQYA
+280 QYFPNL
-289 YTAAASEAYA
+289 YTADSNTFSYNNSDIMDEDSGYCYTATVSEAYA

-315 PQGNNE
+315 ASGSSL

-326 YSIAS
+326 YSISS

-370 GAGFTYLSN
+370 GAGFTYLAN

-426 ATLPTNKSASLSYED
+426 ETLPTNTSASLSYKD
-441 NKGNTQT
+441 NKENTQ
-448 PITVDSPAI
+448 PNITVASPAI
-457 ENLAFTVTYLDE
+457 ENLAKKVTYVDE
-469 TGTERTA
+469 DGNA
-476 PPYTK
+476 YTDPAHQEK
-481 THYWHGDT
+481 PHWYGDT
-489 VAIKDGPAKDGY
+489 VTLAPAPTKEGY
-501 DFTGWTVTGVTPA
+501 TFNGWTTDDVTIGENDTF
-514 EGAKSF
+514 E
-520 DMPKNNVTLK
+520 MPKQNVTLK
-530 ANYTPTAAPALTI
+530 ASWTKNTKTLTI
-543 TKTAYRVNSD
+543 TKNWKGTTETPAVTFQLLQARKGENAAVYQTFKLDGVVDTGSEVVETAPWTATIEVPVKDTDGTEFKYSVKETKIGGTSTGAGAFNVTGTNPDNTPYIIGTWSVNS
-553 GSRGAKLN
+553 
-561 ATDTVKSGDK
+561 SGLPLEGTWTFTNK
-571 IEYDLT
+571 YTPKTPHTLT
-577 VKNTGDVTLSMI
+577 YQFVGENKPAVELPAA
-589 EVRDDFQGSGTL
+589 ETL
-601 YVDGAP
+601 YENQQTDLAVVVAPDGWSF
-607 KEADWKYLI
+607 D
-616 GALTPGWD
+616 GW
-624 ISYSGDGKITY
+624 Y
-635 TVTEADVAAG
+635 TDAGCTEG
-645 EIVNKV
+645 NKV
-651 TASTTYNGQEVKDE
+651 TSPYTMPGSNMTLYGKWEQKQPGVS
-665 ATNTVKVE
+665 VE
-673 APTTMDITITK
+673 
-684 IWDNSVSTDRYRS
+684 
-697 AKIWLCANGEQVK
+697 
-710 SFYARQSAGIT
+710 
-721 KKTSTTT
+721 
-728 FEKLPVKDASGK
+728 
-740 DIDYTVKEIEINDQ
+740 
-754 AVTSENQ
+754 
-761 LVTEDEIWTGVVT
+761 
-774 GDAETGFTVTNSVR
+774 
-788 KNERY
+788 
-793 GVKVTKTATRDRTL
+793 KTAKRTRGNESPVTL
-807 ADGTTDTVALATTG
+807 PNNTNDPNEIGRVQ
-821 DKVRVGDVI
+821 VGDVI
-830 HYTVTIKNTGNVA
+830 NYTVTIKNTGKVTFGNNINDYRFTDTFSNATGDLIQIDEDGKQIGKVESGKRPPNIGLGDMKPGDTKTLYYKYMVLLGDVGQQINNSATAEIKSGTGAGKIARSSNVRVLVEA
-843 FPAGSHAGDTFAAAT
+843 PKPETATLRFEFKSGTEGKDLPAGM
-858 GSLIDDATQ
+858 
-867 EKIPSG
+867 P
-873 SRTAPIKIALTEP
+873 TAPS
-886 NVTVTKTYTY
+886 NVTEEVGK
-896 IVLEA
+896 
-901 DTRITNTANAS
+901 
-912 IPNGTMEPERDS
+912 
-924 DAVVV
+924 
-929 TVEKPHGVTY
+929 
-939 TFEDYDTLPTEV
+939 EV
-951 QTLLPTQGTNKY
+951 QLTNY
-963 YKGDSVTVSDP
+963 TETVNDEGN
-974 KETSKTIGSTTYT
+974 K
-987 FDGWYVN
+987 
-994 GGKVT
+994 
-999 GSTYTMD
+999 
-1006 DKDVTFVGKWTSVT
+1006 GKWTFGGWF
-1020 EKQEFTVTYHVDGEK
+1020 EGESLTQAVAG
-1035 PDDSTLRIPG
+1035 DSYQIPEG
-1045 PYTVI
+1045 GKT
-1050 EDKPYTVAQPL
+1050 
-1061 ATNVKS
+1061 
-1067 KGEET
+1067 
-1072 GTWTFTGWCTDE
+1072 
-1084 ECTETPVASIEKI
+1084 
-1097 TGNVNLYGKWTFTKD
+1097 LYGKWTFEADKPEITEAGYTVEYYRQNADGENYTLQEDTDSGVAEIGKEKTI
-1112 EPADTTLTIAY
+1112 EPAEDKYSGYTYNETKSIVTLTIQ
-1123 YLMHADGT
+1123 
-1131 YPSEATDSATTDG
+1131 EE
-1144 KVGEDFTA
+1144 ED
-1152 EPMKTA
+1152 K
-1158 YDDKGYVF
+1158 
-1166 DEDAEGNRIRGD
+1166 
-1178 LVLDPNGNVF
+1178 NVF
-1188 KLYYK
+1188 KVYYD
-1193 AVPGLEVTK
+1193 AVPGLTVAK
-1202 TIKDVTRDGEP
+1202 TITDVTRDGEP
-1213 LDPTDPEVEV
+1213 LDPADPEVEV

-1230 YKITVRNSG
+1230 YEITVRNSG
-1239 KLNLTDVVLTD
+1239 KLNLTNVVLTD
-1250 EFTGAEGDLTFIS
+1250 EFTGAEGDLNIIS
-1263 GDDYTVDGYEITL
+1263 GDDYTVDGYKITL
-1276 ENDLNVGDSVTIK
+1276 ENGLDVGASVTIK

-1304 NKASGTA
+1304 NKAIGAA

-1378 FTIDVSETVK
+1378 FTIDVDETVK

-1406 EEFENL
+1406 EEFKNL

-1462 VEYLG
+1462 VEHLG

-1481 DIINIYGKQSSSGG
+1481 DIINIYGKQSSSGD
-1495 TVKTGPQLNRDDHV
+1495 TVKVGPQLNRDDHV

-1534 FFRLLTESSRDYY
+1534 FFRLLTDSSRDYY

-1610 SFTDLSDHWS
+1610 SFTDLSGHWS
-1620 KTYVEL
+1620 KSYVEL

-1693 EASNSHEYQRSVY
+1693 KASNSHEYQRSVY

>member
-1 MFRYLHSGKFWY
+1 
-13 NDTQLT
+13 
-19 LADRKASKHIRKFD
+19 
-33 TGGKKNMKKR
+33 MKKR
-43 FLSIVLAVL
+43 ILSIVLAVL
-52 MLVGIMPIS
+52 MLVSVLPIS
-61 AIAADAEPP
+61 ALAADVEPP
-70 AAETGVSTKTSENT
+70 IAETGVSTKTSENT

-172 TIDDRDFSSTLTTVE
+172 TIDDRDFSSDLTTV
-187 QRIDAINTDNEN
+187 QQHIDAINTEN
-199 WHGTNI
+199 GDWHGTNI

-211 ARERLKKSDKDADKF
+211 ARERFKKTGNKDADKF

-245 IGTKFDLTDAQKRT
+245 IGTTFDLTDAQKRT

-379 ETYPSN
+379 ETYQPS
-385 PVVTPSADNKTVT
+385 PAVTPSADNKTVT

-406 DETKTL
+406 NETKTL
-412 TFYVQYDKQNLTDA
+412 TFYVQYDKNTLTDA
-426 ATLPTNKSASLSYED
+426 ETLPTNTSASLSYED
-441 NKGNTQT
+441 NKGNEQ
-448 PITVDSPAI
+448 PDITVASPAI
-457 ENLAFTVTYLDE
+457 ENLAKKVTYVDE
-469 TGTERTA
+469 DGNA
-476 PPYTK
+476 YTDPAHQEK
-481 THYWHGDT
+481 PHWYGDT
-489 VAIKDGPAKDGY
+489 VTLAPAPTKEGY
-501 DFTGWTVTGVTPA
+501 TFNGWTTDDVTIGENDTF
-514 EGAKSF
+514 E
-520 DMPKNNVTLK
+520 MPKQNVTLK

-553 GSRGAKLN
+553 GLRGTELTAS
-561 ATDTVKSGDK
+561 DTVKIGDTIEYVIRVENTGNVALSDLRLRDEFSGAGYITATRVHGTSELGKDFTDNLHTVSIPVGGSYVYGDK
-571 IEYDLT
+571 L
-577 VKNTGDVTLSMI
+577 
-589 EVRDDFQGSGTL
+589 
-601 YVDGAP
+601 
-607 KEADWKYLI
+607 
-616 GALTPGWD
+616 
-624 ISYSGDGKITY
+624 TY
-635 TVTEADVAAG
+635 TVLAGDATAG

-684 IWDNSVSTDRYRS
+684 IWDDSVSIDRYRS
-697 AKIWLCANGEQVK
+697 AKIWLYANGEQVK

-721 KKTSTTT
+721 KKTSATT
-728 FEKLPVKDASGK
+728 FEKLPVKDASGN
-740 DIDYTVKEIEINDQ
+740 DIRYTVKETEINDQ
-754 AVTSENQ
+754 AVTSDNQ
-761 LVTEDEIWTGVVT
+761 LVTEDEIWTGAVT
-774 GDAETGFTVTNSVR
+774 GDAKTGFTVTNSVR

-793 GVKVTKTATRDRTL
+793 GVEVTKTATRDRTL

-867 EKIPSG
+867 KEIPSG
-873 SRTAPIKIALTEP
+873 SRTEPIKIALTEP

-939 TFEDYDTLPTEV
+939 TFDGYDTLPEAV
-951 QTLLPTQGTNKY
+951 QNLLPTQDTNKKY
-963 YKGDSVTVSDP
+963 YKGDSVTLPTLTDTTKQV
-974 KETSKTIGSTTYT
+974 GSTTYT
-987 FDGWYVN
+987 FKGWYVGSTEYEA
-994 GGKVT
+994 GG
-999 GSTYTMD
+999 TYTMG
-1006 DKDVTFVGKWTSVT
+1006 DKDVTFVGKWNSVT
-1020 EKQEFTVTYHVDGEK
+1020 VNPKYKLSYVFKSGDDTITTLPENVLSQNNPAYSDEVEAGTDVTLPSGFTTVHDDEKG
-1035 PDDSTLRIPG
+1035 
-1045 PYTVI
+1045 
-1050 EDKPYTVAQPL
+1050 
-1061 ATNVKS
+1061 
-1067 KGEET
+1067 
-1072 GTWTFTGWCTDE
+1072 GTWTFEGWYTDDNLSAE
-1084 ECTETPVASIEKI
+1084 SEI
-1097 TGNVNLYGKWTFTKD
+1097 TGDTYPMPEGGKTLYGKWTFTKD

-1123 YLMHADGT
+1123 YLMHADGS

-1158 YDDKGYVF
+1158 YDDKGYKF
-1166 DEDAEGNRIRGD
+1166 DDSADNRIRGD

-1193 AVPGLEVTK
+1193 AVPGLAVTK
-1202 TIKDVTRDGEP
+1202 TITDVTRDGEP
-1213 LDPTDPEVEV
+1213 LNPDNPEVEV

-1230 YKITVRNSG
+1230 YKITVKNSG

-1250 EFTGAEGDLTFIS
+1250 EFTGAEGDLNIIS
-1263 GDDYTVDGYEITL
+1263 GDEYTVNGYEITL
-1276 ENDLNVGDSVTIK
+1276 KNGLDVDESVTIK

-1311 KDALGGDVTGES
+1311 KDALGGDVTGKSE
-1323 RLVRITPD
+1323 RVTIRPD
-1331 ALKAYRIFGSAYKY
+1331 ALKAFRIFGSVYKY

-1353 NKDGETVTFEFKV
+1353 NKDGETVPFEFKV

-1378 FTIDVSETVK
+1378 FTIDVDETVK

-1495 TVKTGPQLNRDDHV
+1495 TVKVGPQLNRDDHV

-1517 GTVQPK
+1517 GTVQPE

-1534 FFRLLTESSRDYY
+1534 FFRLLTDSSRDYY

-1604 LNKGTK
+1604 LSKGGK
-1610 SFTDLSDHWS
+1610 SFTDLSGHWS